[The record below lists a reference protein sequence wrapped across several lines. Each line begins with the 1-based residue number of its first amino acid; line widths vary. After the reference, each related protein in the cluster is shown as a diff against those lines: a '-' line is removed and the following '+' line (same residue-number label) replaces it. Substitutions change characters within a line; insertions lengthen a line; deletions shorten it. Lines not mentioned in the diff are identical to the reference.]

1 MEYCTPYK
9 TQFSKIDLF
18 LLDGWEFFFC
28 DTKIQTYFPV
38 YFFTHMFYKKKLSC
52 DCELYIVRM
61 IKK

>member
-38 YFFTHMFYKKKLSC
+38 YFFTHMFYKKK
-52 DCELYIVRM
+52 
-61 IKK
+61 IKL